1 MSSRIMSRRLIMT
14 QRLYFACIALALAST
29 GMSCNQNAEDVP
41 PVQTGGAEAVDVDPN
56 NGDSYEVVFETT
68 AGNFTVEVH
77 PDWSPNGAARFKEL
91 IDIGYYDNCRFF
103 RVVPGF
109 MVQWGMNGDPKL
121 NSQWSDNNIQDD
133 PVIESNTRG
142 YMTFAKTGAPDSRS
156 TQLFINYGDNSQL
169 DGQGFSPFAI
179 VTEGMDVVDKINP
192 EYREQ
197 PNQGT
202 IAQAG
207 NAYLKSNFP
216 KLDYILKASY
226 KDGGAE
232 QTVNEEVEKGSGKAA
247 DSGSSEES
255 GEGEPGTEGET
266 SECGVNFDEFHVE
279 CDDQEKVIGDPVP
292 GAKPTAEE
300 KTDEDSQKPFDVK
313 FETTKGDFILEVH
326 PEWAPVGAARFKE
339 LVEKKYYDECRF
351 FRVLPGFVV
360 QWGMNGDPKVN
371 TEWSE
376 KNIKDDPVNAS
387 NKKGFVTFAKSG
399 RPNSRTTQLYI
410 NLGDNERL
418 DDLGFA
424 PFAKVKK
431 GMNVVEK
438 INAEYRQDPDQ
449 GRIAAAGNEY
459 LKENFPRLDSI
470 RKARVV
476 NPVENGKKVD
486 AKKESKA
493 AE

>member
-1 MSSRIMSRRLIMT
+1 MSSRMMSRRLTMT

-41 PVQTGGAEAVDVDPN
+41 PVQTGGAEAVEVVDP
-56 NGDSYEVVFETT
+56 YEVVFETT

-91 IDIGYYDNCRFF
+91 IDIGYYDGCRFF

-109 MVQWGMNGDPKL
+109 MVQWGMNGNPQL

-133 PVIESNTRG
+133 PVVKSNTRG
-142 YMTFAKTGAPDSRS
+142 YMTFAKTGAPNSRS
-156 TQLFINYGDNSQL
+156 TQLFINYADNSQL

-197 PNQGT
+197 PNQGA

-207 NAYLKSNFP
+207 NAYLTANFP

-226 KDGGAE
+226 KDGGGE
-232 QTVNEEVEKGSGKAA
+232 QTANKPVNEEGEK
-247 DSGSSEES
+247 ES
-255 GEGEPGTEGET
+255 GEATDTGSGEESSETESGAEGET
-266 SECGVNFDEFHVE
+266 SECGVDLNEFPLE
-279 CDDQEKVIGDPVP
+279 CDDPEKVIGDPAP
-292 GAKPTAEE
+292 EE
-300 KTDEDSQKPFDVK
+300 KPATEEKDDKDSKKPFEVK
-313 FETTKGDFILEVH
+313 FETTAGDFVLEVH
-326 PEWAPVGAARFKE
+326 PEWAPIGAARFKE

-371 TEWSE
+371 AEWSE
-376 KNIKDDPVNAS
+376 KKIKDDPVKES
-387 NKKGFVTFAKSG
+387 NKKGFVTYAKSPA
-399 RPNSRTTQLYI
+399 PNSRTTQLFI
-410 NLGDNERL
+410 NLRDNERL
-418 DDLGFA
+418 DELDFA

-431 GMNVVEK
+431 GMDVVEK

-449 GRIAAAGNEY
+449 GRIAATGNEY

-470 RKARVV
+470 RKARIVK
-476 NPVENGKKVD
+476 PKKDGKKED

>member
-1 MSSRIMSRRLIMT
+1 MSSRRMSRRLTMA

-41 PVQTGGAEAVDVDPN
+41 PVQTGGAEAVDVDQN

-142 YMTFAKTGAPDSRS
+142 YMSFAKTGAPNSRS

-179 VTEGMDVVDKINP
+179 VTEGMDAVDKINP
-192 EYREQ
+192 EYGEQ
-197 PNQGT
+197 PNQGA

-207 NAYLKSNFP
+207 NAYLTSNFP

-226 KDGGAE
+226 KDGGSA
-232 QTVNEEVEKGSGKAA
+232 QTVEEGEKESGKAA
-247 DSGSSEES
+247 DSGSDDES

-266 SECGVNFDEFHVE
+266 SECGVNLDEFPE
-279 CDDQEKVIGDPVP
+279 CDEQEKAVGDLAADDEPV
-292 GAKPTAEE
+292 AEE
-300 KTDEDSQKPFDVK
+300 KADDEDSQKPFDVK
-313 FETTKGDFILEVH
+313 FETTKGDFVLEVH
-326 PEWAPVGAARFKE
+326 PEWAPIGAARFKE
-339 LVEKKYYDECRF
+339 LIEKKYYDECRF
-351 FRVLPGFVV
+351 FRVIPGFVV

-371 TEWSE
+371 AEWSE
-376 KNIKDDPVNAS
+376 KNIKDDSVKAS

-399 RPNSRTTQLYI
+399 QPNSRTTQLYI

-418 DDLGFA
+418 DEYDFA
-424 PFAKVKK
+424 PFAKVKE
-431 GMNVVEK
+431 GMEVVES
-438 INAEYRQDPDQ
+438 INAEYREQPSQ
-449 GRIAAAGNEY
+449 TLIKSAGNKY
-459 LKENFPRLDSI
+459 LKEEFPRLDSI
-470 RKARVV
+470 KKARIFK
-476 NPVENGKKVD
+476 PKKD
-486 AKKESKA
+486 GKKESKA